1 MITNPSEATITMN
14 RLNELRARYNAV
26 ESDLAKSE
34 RAKKMEL
41 AGLRSMADEIQA
53 ELQAYQIAEL
63 EKKENLTMSLN
74 EVFPVLHELKRAD
87 KLRVLQFLVIELAA
101 EEGVTLLEAGKSY
114 PVWTPFNSFSAAK
127 VLLETLEA
135 DKNLQN
141 A

>member
-1 MITNPSEATITMN
+1 MITNPSEAAITMN
-14 RLNELRARYNAV
+14 HLNELRARYSVV
-26 ESDLAKSE
+26 ESDLAKNE

-41 AGLRSMADEIQA
+41 AGLRSVADEIQA
-53 ELQAYQIAEL
+53 ELQAYQ
-63 EKKENLTMSLN
+63 KENFTMSLT
-74 EVFPVLHELKRAD
+74 EVLPVLHELKRAD

-101 EEGVTLLEAGKSY
+101 DEGVTLLEAGKSY

-141 A
+141 V